1 MLVALLLGTLLL
13 GGSSRGLW
21 FFGGQTSHQLQK
33 EVAELEPDKSSRKPI
48 DYTLNQIE
56 AQSKRLQSERK
67 ELEKE
72 IFAALERHDTPA
84 EQLRNVAVLR
94 QDQRERGPGSA
105 RPALRVAQPAVRRA
119 MAEAFP
125 SARGAPRAVTLS
137 RSVSNR
143 PQSRRIAFPLAVA
156 ETLKSRRSQGAHPA

>member
-84 EQLRNVAVLR
+84 EQLRNVAVRSDKISASVGRDPLDLR
-94 QDQRERGPGSA
+94 F
-105 RPALRVAQPAVRRA
+105 ALRSQLSDEQWRRLFPPPGVPPAR
-119 MAEAFP
+119 
-125 SARGAPRAVTLS
+125 
-137 RSVSNR
+137 
-143 PQSRRIAFPLAVA
+143 
-156 ETLKSRRSQGAHPA
+156 